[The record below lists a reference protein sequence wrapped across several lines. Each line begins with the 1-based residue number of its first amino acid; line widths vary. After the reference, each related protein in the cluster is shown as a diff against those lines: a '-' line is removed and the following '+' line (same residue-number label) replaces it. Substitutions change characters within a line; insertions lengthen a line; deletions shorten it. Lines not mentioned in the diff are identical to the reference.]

1 MAALQA
7 RFVARCAGDLERLR
21 ELANAGEPGTGEM
34 RLLAHSLAGAGATF
48 GFPGV
53 STAAGLL
60 DDAFVAGQAPS
71 EAEVG
76 ALIAAL
82 EAVVTPA
89 S

>member
-21 ELANAGEPGTGEM
+21 ELPNAGEPGTGEM
-34 RLLAHSLAGAGATF
+34 RSLAHSLAGAGATF
-48 GFPGV
+48 GFPRV
-53 STAAGLL
+53 STAAGRV
-60 DDAFVAGQAPS
+60 DDAFVAGRAPS